1 MRRHEDP
8 GTQEKREDVCPL
20 QEGEGVIDGQNIPM
34 GTLGCLAWLLL
45 CLHGFLYLVRLCFFL
60 LLGLHN

>member
-8 GTQEKREDVCPL
+8 GTQEKCKDVCPL

-34 GTLGCLAWLLL
+34 GTLGCAWP
-45 CLHGFLYLVRLCFFL
+45 GFSSAYMASFIVYNFVSFYC
-60 LLGLHN
+60 